1 MEIDIQE
8 SILETKYMDLG
19 STILQTDTVMKE
31 HGTKVVGKVMVFI
44 LFEMETEG
52 VVNGTVVTSNTLYH
66 H

>member
-44 LFEMETEG
+44 LFEMETGG